1 MRAAVRK
8 PAPAHAGDS
17 RSAELVESS
26 GGGRVP
32 VGGRQEAWEAR
43 WAVCCKGGAPCE
55 AQLVEDAHLVMWRPR
70 GELSAGDRSLNG
82 ETGEEQVEAERMG
95 PAQQRHWERGAD
107 TGASCALGAGNV
119 HLWQMCGQMQLR
131 EHAEAVS
138 RASALRWRQFLRWIR
153 WEPSEVS
160 LAWEGRAPE
169 ASFQDVAAAV
179 LKAPA
184 RCCLQGQCQWAH
196 PRRGWLPEQGEQEP
210 GKRAG
215 QAQFLVGTLS
225 FQPWL
230 EPRFQPGVS
239 LPESPGPVTLGSADI
254 GGLLLHTCCL
264 PGCER
269 VCSCG
274 QEQGLLHLQI
284 PGSNPVALSTGPGW
298 GKLLA
303 PGS

>member
-8 PAPAHAGDS
+8 PAPLHAGDS
-17 RSAELVESS
+17 RSVELVESS

-32 VGGRQEAWEAR
+32 VRGRQESWEAR

-95 PAQQRHWERGAD
+95 PARQRHWERGAD

-119 HLWQMCGQMQLR
+119 HLWQMCSQMQLR

-153 WEPSEVS
+153 WEPNEGS

-179 LKAPA
+179 LKALLVAACRDSISGHIPDGA
-184 RCCLQGQCQWAH
+184 GCLNRESRNQG
-196 PRRGWLPEQGEQEP
+196 RGLG
-210 GKRAG
+210 R
-215 QAQFLVGTLS
+215 LS
-225 FQPWL
+225 SWWGLCLF
-230 EPRFQPGVS
+230 S
-239 LPESPGPVTLGSADI
+239 LGWSPGSSQGCPSLSALGQSLSAAQ
-254 GGLLLHTCCL
+254 T
-264 PGCER
+264 
-269 VCSCG
+269 
-274 QEQGLLHLQI
+274 
-284 PGSNPVALSTGPGW
+284 
-298 GKLLA
+298 
-303 PGS
+303 